1 MDVSSDRL
9 REDAERLLPG
19 GVSSPIR
26 ASVRPYPFF
35 ADRAL
40 GARIWTAD
48 GVELV
53 DWVMGYGPNLLGHAD
68 DRVRLA
74 VVEQV
79 ERGWLY
85 GAPTRTEVELAGK
98 ISTYYGPGKV
108 RFVNSGGEAAMT
120 AVRLARGATGRRL
133 LIKFDGCYHGASD
146 ALLSRRGDDSL
157 GIPSSAGVP
166 KEFAGST
173 MVLRYNDVDEL
184 HRAMKKFG
192 DQVAAVIVEPV
203 GANMG
208 VVPAS
213 SDFLAAAKEE
223 VTGAGALLIFDEVV
237 TGFRL
242 GLRGAQGL
250 YGIKPDLTVLGKII
264 GGGFPVGA
272 LVGRSELMDL
282 LAPLGPVYNAGT
294 FNGHPVSMAAG
305 LATLRILEEGWPY
318 SRAERAA
325 KAVSEELSSMRL
337 NGGEVAVNVIGSM
350 FQVFMRKPPVVD
362 ADSARGSDSSAYMKF
377 HEALM
382 REGVFSPPSQ
392 METWFASSAHG
403 DEEVSRT
410 IEGIRKAW
418 PS

>member
-9 REDAERLLPG
+9 REDAGRLLPG

-40 GARIWTAD
+40 GARIWTID
-48 GVELV
+48 GTELV
-53 DWVMGYGPNLLGHAD
+53 DWVMGYGPNLLGHAN

-98 ISTYYGPGKV
+98 ISAYYGPGKV

-120 AVRLARGATGRRL
+120 AVRLARGATGRRVL
-133 LIKFDGCYHGASD
+133 VKFDGCYHGASD
-146 ALLSRRGDDSL
+146 ALLSRRGDGPL
-157 GIPSSAGVP
+157 GVPSSAGVP
-166 KEFAGST
+166 EEFAGST
-173 MVLRYNDVDEL
+173 MVLRYNDV
-184 HRAMKKFG
+184 
-192 DQVAAVIVEPV
+192 
-203 GANMG
+203 
-208 VVPAS
+208 
-213 SDFLAAAKEE
+213 
-223 VTGAGALLIFDEVV
+223 
-237 TGFRL
+237 
-242 GLRGAQGL
+242 
-250 YGIKPDLTVLGKII
+250 VLGKII

-272 LVGRSELMDL
+272 LVGRPELMDL

-305 LATLRILEEGWPY
+305 LATLRVLEEGWPY

-350 FQVFMRKPPVVD
+350 FHVFMRRPPVVD
-362 ADSARGSDSSAYMKF
+362 ADSARGSDSSAYMRF
-377 HEALM
+377 HEALV

-392 METWFASSAHG
+392 METWFASSAHD
-403 DEEVSRT
+403 DEEISRT